1 MKKVSRTIAKN
12 LIYKTDGA
20 FFSVDFIKKDGS
32 IRTMTCRTGVKKH
45 LKGGELAFN
54 PNEYGLA
61 VVYEMNV
68 EGYRMINLNTI
79 MRLKIAGEEYS
90 VI

>member
-1 MKKVSRTIAKN
+1 MKRISKTVAKN
-12 LIYKTDGA
+12 LIYKTNGE

-32 IRTMTCRTGVKKH
+32 IRTMICRTGVKKG
-45 LKGGELAFN
+45 LKGGELAFD

-61 VVYEMNV
+61 VVYEMDV

-79 MRLKIAGEEYS
+79 MRLKIAGKEYN